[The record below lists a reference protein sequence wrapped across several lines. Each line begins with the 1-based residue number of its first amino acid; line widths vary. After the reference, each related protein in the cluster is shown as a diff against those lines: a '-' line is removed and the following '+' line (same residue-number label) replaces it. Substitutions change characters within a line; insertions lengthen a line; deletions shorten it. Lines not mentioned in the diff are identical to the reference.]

1 MRRSFFERVSAELD
15 GSREEY
21 EAMVGMALVSL
32 RNSGRS
38 MSESESE
45 EERYAVPVSG
55 WRRTSRLSSSVPSDE
70 VEIRLGIV
78 MSEYVRQKALGHEEG
93 ELRWSS

>member
-1 MRRSFFERVSAELD
+1 MRRGFFVRVRAELD

-45 EERYAVPVSG
+45 EEWYAVPVSG
-55 WRRTSRLSSSVPSDE
+55 WRRTSRLSRSVASDE
-70 VEIRLGIV
+70 ADIPLGMV
-78 MSEYVRQKALGHEEG
+78 MSEYVRKEGLGHEEQ

>member
-1 MRRSFFERVSAELD
+1 MRRSFFVRVGAELD

-45 EERYAVPVSG
+45 EEWYAVPVSG
-55 WRRTSRLSSSVPSDE
+55 WRRTSRLSSSVPPEE

-78 MSEYVRQKALGHEEG
+78 M
-93 ELRWSS
+93 WSI